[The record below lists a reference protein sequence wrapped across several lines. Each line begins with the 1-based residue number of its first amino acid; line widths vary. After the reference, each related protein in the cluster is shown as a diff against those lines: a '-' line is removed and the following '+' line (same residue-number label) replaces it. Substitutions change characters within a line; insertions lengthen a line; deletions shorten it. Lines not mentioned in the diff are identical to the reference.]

1 MRAQEARTRRFGGAG
16 PEPSSVTAKPR
27 WELRVPQLPAPAGA
41 REPRGSMLGP
51 VVRRQPRAVNT
62 SGIQQTPGPQLVAR
76 RQRRLLAGRRSA
88 RSQALHEPLP
98 EGSRAPKNPRSP
110 RRWCRGSP
118 GRGEPLCSRSQG
130 FVSRWCSPAAGIT
143 SRHGRVSWRG
153 GRGRGARGKG
163 SRHLQLPGQ
172 RQEKGTA
179 PSLIALALGKE
190 TSHFLARPAEP
201 PRSAYPSR
209 DAQEKK
215 KKKKKRG
222 WSLF

>member
-1 MRAQEARTRRFGGAG
+1 MRAQGARTRCFGGAG

-62 SGIQQTPGPQLVAR
+62 SGIKQPPGPQLVAR

-98 EGSRAPKNPRSP
+98 EGSRAPKNLQSP

-130 FVSRWCSPAAGIT
+130 FVSLLVLA
-143 SRHGRVSWRG
+143 
-153 GRGRGARGKG
+153 G
-163 SRHLQLPGQ
+163 SRHYFTPRPGFLAERKGKRSPGQ
-172 RQEKGTA
+172 RQPA
-179 PSLIALALGKE
+179 PPAPGAAPGGGHGPF
-190 TSHFLARPAEP
+190 SHRPRAREGNLPFPSP
-201 PRSAYPSR
+201 PRRAATERVPLVGCTGK
-209 DAQEKK
+209 EKK
-215 KKKKKRG
+215 KKGG